1 VKRWTAAQALSPGI
15 IETAW
20 NFDSGGRGLA
30 GGGGFFKPNSSP
42 SDHLAIAVTVSVQ
55 GVLH

>member
-1 VKRWTAAQALSPGI
+1 
-15 IETAW
+15 
-20 NFDSGGRGLA
+20 LA

-55 GVLH
+55 GAYLHKSGSDDIVPAAQ

>member
-1 VKRWTAAQALSPGI
+1 
-15 IETAW
+15 
-20 NFDSGGRGLA
+20 LA

>member
-1 VKRWTAAQALSPGI
+1 MM
-15 IETAW
+15 ETAW

-55 GVLH
+55 GAYLHKSGSDDIVPAAQ

>member
-1 VKRWTAAQALSPGI
+1 
-15 IETAW
+15 
-20 NFDSGGRGLA
+20 LA

-55 GVLH
+55 GVLQ